1 MCSSNTRRKNGL
13 PHLKYLYLVVMVSL
27 CFISHSLA
35 NSKNH
40 GGKDPNINI
49 SDVNEAV
56 EKKSVLPPDHN
67 HSAFGERVKERR
79 RLVSRYIRAEGV
91 RDSNV
96 LGAMLTVP
104 RHAFVRKNDLRR
116 AYGDYPLP
124 IGYGQT
130 ISQPYIVAYM
140 TQALRLDSN
149 DTVLEVGTG
158 SGYQAAVCAE
168 IAREVYTIEIVK
180 PLAQSAKQRLI
191 ELGYHNVFT
200 KAGDGYYGWAEH
212 APFDAIIVTAAA
224 GFVPPPLIKQLKP
237 GGRMILPVGSPFG
250 NQTLKLI
257 MKNHD
262 GKIRSKRLL
271 PVVFVPMTGQVQK
284 SSSTN
289 DK

>member
-1 MCSSNTRRKNGL
+1 MCPFNTCRKNGL
-13 PHLKYLYLVVMVSL
+13 PFLKYLCLCVLVPW
-27 CFISHSLA
+27 CFISQSPA
-35 NSKNH
+35 SPTKPED
-40 GGKDPNINI
+40 KEPNKSV
-49 SDVNEAV
+49 SDVNEAA
-56 EKKSVLPPDHN
+56 KKRIILPPDHN
-67 HSAFGERVKERR
+67 HPAFGERVKERR
-79 RLVSRYIRAEGV
+79 RLVDRYIGAEGV
-91 RDSNV
+91 REPNV

-104 RHAFVRKNDLRR
+104 RHAFVRDNDLRR

-140 TQALRLDSN
+140 TQALRLDPN
-149 DTVLEVGTG
+149 DKVLEVGTG

-180 PLAQSAKQRLI
+180 PLAKSAERRMEK
-191 ELGYHNVFT
+191 LGYHNVFT
-200 KAGDGYYGWAEH
+200 QAGDGYYGWPEH

-257 MKNHD
+257 TKDMD
-262 GKIRSKRLL
+262 ETIRSRRLL

-284 SSSTN
+284 SSPTN